1 MLKKIILLLVSAIII
16 LAPAGCSKKD
26 KGQTVAN
33 SDKQV
38 VEKNES
44 KDDEDKNKE
53 EVNNSEAEKKEE
65 VKKEE
70 EKNNNEASNQNQSSN
85 TNQSNNKPSNV
96 VKPEPPK
103 QTKPDENNQGKPSN
117 PGDTGETQKPE
128 TPKEPEKPAKQE
140 PSVKEISDKILKEV
154 KFSHVVAM
162 NEELSKEF
170 YPFDRNLVS
179 EYIIYNAMINV
190 KSDEV
195 AVFKVKDASNISEVE
210 KGIQKRVDQL
220 EKIWQS
226 YLQDQYDKVKKHI
239 ILKKDNYILFSV
251 SDDQKKV
258 EEIFNSFFSK

>member
-1 MLKKIILLLVSAIII
+1 MLKKIILLLISTLII

-33 SDKQV
+33 SDQQV
-38 VEKNES
+38 IEQNQS
-44 KDDEDKNKE
+44 KDDENKNKE

-70 EKNNNEASNQNQSSN
+70 EKNNNETSNQNQSSN
-85 TNQSNNKPSNV
+85 NNQSNNKPGNV
-96 VKPEPPK
+96 AKPEPPK
-103 QTKPDENNQGKPSN
+103 QTKPDENNQSKPSN
-117 PGDTGETQKPE
+117 PGETQKPE
-128 TPKEPEKPAKQE
+128 TPKEPEKPTKQE

-154 KFSHVVAM
+154 KFSHVVVM

-179 EYIIYNAMINV
+179 EYIIYQAMINV
-190 KSDEV
+190 RSDEI
-195 AVFKVKDASNISEVE
+195 AVFKVKDASNIAEVE
-210 KGIQKRVDQL
+210 KGIQKRLDQL
-220 EKIWQS
+220 DKIWQS
-226 YLQDQYDKVKKHI
+226 YLPDQYDKVKKHI

>member
-1 MLKKIILLLVSAIII
+1 MLKKIILLLISVFIM

-26 KGQTVAN
+26 KGQTVDN

-44 KDDEDKNKE
+44 KDDENKNKE

-70 EKNNNEASNQNQSSN
+70 EKNNNEASDQ
-85 TNQSNNKPSNV
+85 NQSNNKPGNIA
-96 VKPEPPK
+96 KPEPPK
-103 QTKPDENNQGKPSN
+103 QTKPDENNQSKPSN
-117 PGDTGETQKPE
+117 PGETHKPE

-226 YLQDQYDKVKKHI
+226 YLQDQYDKVKKHV